1 MDATGKER
9 REGVPVDRVRIGEI
23 FEWALAA
30 ALIAVAVAAG
40 SAFVREFRTVR
51 AVVPVIAGEA
61 HLYYEPPADIPARAV
76 SVPLVLLPNGQHVGV
91 GDAESALAAQTRGA
105 TLVSQSTERTAARQ
119 RVTRFYSDVGVQ
131 FAVVLELS
139 DPNAEPRVAAIYL
152 P

>member
-1 MDATGKER
+1 MEAT
-9 REGVPVDRVRIGEI
+9 RVGIGEI

-30 ALIAVAVAAG
+30 VLIAVAVVAG
-40 SAFVREFRTVR
+40 SAFVREARTVR

-61 HLYYEPPADIPARAV
+61 HLYYDAPADIPARAV
-76 SVPLVLLPNGQHVGV
+76 SVPLVLLRNGQQVRV
-91 GDAESALAAQTRGA
+91 GDAESELAAQTRGA
-105 TLVSQSTERTAARQ
+105 TLVSQSTERTATRQ

-152 P
+152 R